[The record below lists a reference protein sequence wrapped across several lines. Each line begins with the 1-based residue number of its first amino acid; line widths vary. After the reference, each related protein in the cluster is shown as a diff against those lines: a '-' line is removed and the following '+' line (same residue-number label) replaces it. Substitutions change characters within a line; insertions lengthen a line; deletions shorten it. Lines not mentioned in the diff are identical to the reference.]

1 MRDFL
6 EQLSAIWQSIVVS
19 YRQVKRRLGRLLHRG
34 ATTVLGEERV
44 EGIYD
49 RIGQFRERREELR
62 ERRREVVGRYV
73 DREAAY
79 YPYLRRAG
87 RVFLYGLLWLA
98 LYIFVLE
105 TNFLWLTGAIPT
117 IEEVRNPKLA
127 QSSEIYTY
135 DGLAIGKFYTE
146 NRTPIKF
153 ENIPKHLIS
162 ALIATEDARFYDH
175 GGIDP
180 RAIARA
186 MASFGRD
193 GGGSTI
199 TQQLAKNLFK
209 TRRSNS
215 SGLLNKIP
223 FVRKIIYKSK
233 EWLMALKLERNF
245 SKEEILTYYFNTV
258 DFGSNAFGLK
268 TAARTFFNK
277 APDSLNVQEGAVL
290 VGLQKATTSYNP
302 LRNPDR
308 SRERRNIVIGQMAKY
323 KFLTKQQADSIAA
336 LPLKTDFTPENPYA
350 GPASYL
356 KNAVMDFVK
365 KWSDER
371 RKSGD
376 EEVYDLYTDGLRIV
390 TTIDSRM
397 QTYAE
402 EATAEKM
409 KTLQRTFNNHWRD
422 RNPWTDEDGNE
433 LPGFID
439 SVARRTDRYK
449 NLARRFRSQPD
460 SIEYYLKEKKVK
472 MKVFDWDKGERETE
486 MTPYDSIAYYKRFL
500 QAGMVAMNPHNG
512 HIRAWVGGLD
522 YDYFKY
528 DHVKQG
534 RRQPG
539 STFKPF
545 VYTAA
550 IDDTTLNLSPC
561 DRMRDKPFRKEYRE
575 NGEDKV
581 WEPKNST
588 GYFSYSNMTLRKAM
602 ARSVNSITAQ
612 LTDEVG
618 PEKVAEYAHRMGIKS
633 QLNAVASIGLGSS
646 DVSLYELVNAYC
658 TFPNEGRHVE
668 PILVARIED
677 RDGKVIEEF
686 TAKQTQAISPES
698 AFLMLHMLQGGLQES
713 GGTSQNLWS
722 FNLFRNSHQMG
733 GKTGTTSNNSDGW
746 FVGVSDQ
753 LVVGAWVGGD
763 DRSIH
768 FRSTDLGEGAKTAL
782 PIVGRFLE
790 KVYADSKF
798 KNLQGQFPKP
808 TVPITKD
815 YLNCTYPYEEGDP
828 IESDSTEFDPSLGDS
843 TFVAPPPVVPQEPV
857 APPDTTGTGGR

>member
-1 MRDFL
+1 MRELLD
-6 EQLSAIWQSIVVS
+6 QLRAVWEAIGLF
-19 YRQVKRRLGRLLHRG
+19 YRRTKRKLGRLVRRG
-34 ATTVLGEERV
+34 ASATLGEERTEQV
-44 EGIYD
+44 YERYN
-49 RIGQFRERREELR
+49 RLKERREALR
-62 ERRREVVGRYV
+62 ERRREVVGRYI

-79 YPYLRRAG
+79 YPYLRRAWHL
-87 RVFLYGLLWLA
+87 FTYGLLATA

-105 TNFLWLTGAIPT
+105 TNFLWLTGEMPS
-117 IEEVRNPKLA
+117 IEELKNPKLN
-127 QSSEIYTY
+127 QSSEIYTL
-135 DGLAIGKFYTE
+135 DRKLIGKFYTE
-146 NRTPIKF
+146 NRTPIKY
-153 ENIPKHLIS
+153 ENIPKPLIN
-162 ALIATEDARFYDH
+162 ALVATEDARFYDH
-175 GGIDP
+175 MGIDV
-180 RAIARA
+180 RALGRA
-186 MASFGRD
+186 AASFGRD

-209 TRRSNS
+209 TRRKNN

-233 EWLMALKLERNF
+233 EWLMAIKLERNF
-245 SKEEILTYYFNTV
+245 SKDEIITYYFNTV

-268 TAARTFFNK
+268 TAARIFFNK

-308 SRERRNIVIGQMAKY
+308 SRERRNIVLGQMAKY
-323 KFLTKQQADSIAA
+323 KYLTKAEADSIMQ
-336 LPLKTDFTPENPYA
+336 LPLRTDYTPENPYA

-365 KWSDER
+365 KW
-371 RKSGD
+371 GD
-376 EEVYDLYTDGLRIV
+376 ENGYDLYTDGLRIV

-409 KTLQRTFNNHWRD
+409 KTLQRTFDNHWRG
-422 RNPWTDEDGNE
+422 RNPWIDEEGNE
-433 LPGFID
+433 IPGFID
-439 SVARRTDRYK
+439 SVAKRTDRYRS
-449 NLARRFRSQPD
+449 LARRFRDQPD
-460 SIEYYLKEKKVK
+460 SINYYMKEKKFK
-472 MKVFDWDKGERETE
+472 MKVFDWGEKGERETE

-500 QAGMVAMNPHNG
+500 QAGMVAMDPHNG

-545 VYTAA
+545 VYCAA
-550 IDDTTLNLSPC
+550 IDDTSLNLSPC
-561 DRMRDKPFRKEYRE
+561 DRIRDKPFQKEYRE

-588 GYFSYSNMTLRKAM
+588 GSFSYSNMTLRRAM
-602 ARSVNSITAQ
+602 ARSINSITAQ
-612 LTDEVG
+612 LTDDVG
-618 PEKVAEYAHRMGIKS
+618 PEKVAAYAHKLGIKS
-633 QLNAVASIGLGSS
+633 RLAAVPSIGLGSS

-658 TFPNEGRHVE
+658 TFPNGGQHVD
-668 PILVARIED
+668 PLIVDSIED
-677 RDGKVIEEF
+677 RNGNQIAKF
-686 TAKQTQAISPES
+686 TANQERVISEES
-698 AFLMLHMLQGGLQES
+698 AFLMMFMLQGGLQEP

-722 FNLFRNSHQMG
+722 FNIFKNNHQMG

-746 FVGVSDQ
+746 FVGVSDK
-753 LVVGAWVGGD
+753 LVIGAWVGGD

-790 KVYADSKF
+790 KVYADKAF
-798 KNLQGQFPKP
+798 KDLQGPFPKP
-808 TVPITKD
+808 SVPITKE
-815 YLNCTYPYEEGDP
+815 YLNCSYDYDESESTD
-828 IESDSTEFDPSLGDS
+828 SDSTDVDPSLLDS
-843 TFVAPPPVVPQEPV
+843 TFTPTPAPTPEPTT
-857 APPDTTGTGGR
+857 PPDTTNSTGGR

>member
-1 MRDFL
+1 MRELLERLSDFW
-6 EQLSAIWQSIVVS
+6 QAIRLFL
-19 YRQVKRRLGRLLHRG
+19 RQTKRRLGRLLHQG
-34 ATTVLGEERV
+34 ASVTLGDERV
-44 EGIYD
+44 EQFYD
-49 RIGQFRERREELR
+49 QFGQLRERREQLR

-73 DREAAY
+73 DREAPY
-79 YPYLRRAG
+79 YPYLRTG
-87 RVFLYGLLWLA
+87 WKVFTYGLLSLA
-98 LYIFVLE
+98 LYIFTLE
-105 TNFLWLTGAIPT
+105 TNFLWLTGAMPS
-117 IEEVRNPKLA
+117 IEELKNPKLA
-127 QSSEIYTY
+127 QSSEIYTL
-135 DGLAIGKFYTE
+135 DGQAIGKFYTE

-153 ENIPKHLIS
+153 ENIPRPLINALIS
-162 ALIATEDARFYDH
+162 TEDARFYTH
-175 GGIDP
+175 IGIDI
-180 RAIARA
+180 RALGRA
-186 MASFGRD
+186 LASLGRD

-209 TRRSNS
+209 TRRKNS
-215 SGLLNKIP
+215 SGLLNKVP
-223 FVRKIIYKSK
+223 FVRKIVYKSK
-233 EWLMALKLERNF
+233 EWLMAIKLERNF
-245 SKEEILTYYFNTV
+245 TKDEIITYYFNTV

-308 SRERRNIVIGQMAKY
+308 SKERRNVVIGQMAKY
-323 KFLTKQQADSIAA
+323 KFLTQAQADSISAM
-336 LPLKTDFTPENPYA
+336 PLKTDFTPENPYA

-365 KWSDER
+365 KW
-371 RKSGD
+371 GD
-376 EEVYDLYTDGLRIV
+376 ENGYDLYTDGLRIV

-402 EATAEKM
+402 KATAEKM
-409 KTLQRTFNNHWRD
+409 KSLQKKFNSHWRD
-422 RNPWTDEDGNE
+422 QNPWTDEEGNE
-433 LPGFID
+433 IPGFID
-439 SVARRTDRYK
+439 SVAKRTDRYRS
-449 NLARRFRSQPD
+449 LVRRFHDQPD
-460 SIEYYLKEKKVK
+460 SVAYYMKVKKAK
-472 MKVFDWDKGERETE
+472 MKVFDWDAGEKETE

-500 QAGMVAMNPHNG
+500 QAGMVAMDPHSG

-545 VYTAA
+545 VYCAA

-561 DRMRDKPFRKEYRE
+561 DRIRDKPFRKEYRE

-588 GYFSYSNMTLRKAM
+588 GYYSYANMTLRKAM

-612 LTDEVG
+612 LTDDVG
-618 PEKVAEYAHRMGIKS
+618 PEKVVEYAHKLGIQS
-633 QLNAVASIGLGSS
+633 RLNAVASIGLGSS
-646 DVSLYELVNAYC
+646 DVSLYELVNSYC
-658 TFPNEGRHVE
+658 TFANEGQHTE
-668 PILVARIED
+668 PLIVARIED
-677 RDGKVIEEF
+677 RNGNQIEAF
-686 TAKQTQAISPES
+686 TAKTRPAISAES
-698 AFLMLHMLQGGLQES
+698 AYLMLFMLQGGLQES

-722 FNLFRNSHQMG
+722 FNLFKNNHQMG

-746 FVGVSDQ
+746 FVGVSDK

-768 FRSTDLGEGAKTAL
+768 FRSTDMGEGAKTAL
-782 PIVGRFLE
+782 PIVGSFLE
-790 KVYADSKF
+790 KVYADGRF
-798 KNLQGQFPKP
+798 KDLQGPFPKP
-808 TVPITKD
+808 TVPITKE
-815 YLNCTYPYEEGDP
+815 YLNCAYQYEESE
-828 IESDSTEFDPSLGDS
+828 IETDSTEIDPALLDS
-843 TFVAPPPVVPQEPV
+843 TIAPTPTPVIDPDPV
-857 APPDTTGTGGR
+857 APPDTTGNGRQ